1 MNLKDFQKVHKIIHE
16 AIRGTNFEK
25 STFYCGGCVRD
36 LYMGRAPKSIEITV
50 GMYGGGPAL
59 AEYLTRRLKVNK
71 VGINPL
77 ISTKQSYAQFTLGEK
92 GSGIENVLIEAK
104 SACKNSYADENG
116 IRPLNLLGSLIE
128 DAHSRDFTMNSLQ
141 VNVFDCK
148 YYLDRTGM
156 GFDDVKNKLIRTV
169 VDPDIVFKDDPQ
181 RMLRAIRFASELDF
195 NIEMQTW
202 LGICKNAHLIDKL
215 PPDRIREEL
224 NKILISKKAD
234 EAIRRM
240 HHCGVLEHILPE
252 VSHLKNI
259 KQGKEHYE
267 DAFEHSLTVMMKMK
281 PTIAYRLS
289 GLLHDIGKFVTHHV
303 DFYGRPTFKKHEI
316 IGGEL
321 ANVAILYLGYPTVIA
336 DSIEKVINLHMRFK
350 QVSVPSKHAIRSFIK
365 DINENDLELALSL
378 IDADN
383 NSHVEKYC
391 KPTQIAKV
399 RDMIE
404 KIRDKD
410 TKEQIKLPVTGKDIM
425 KQFTMLKGPRLGRAI
440 SLLKEFALIS
450 PMMTKDEA
458 YSILHDAIKNEQ
470 I

>member
-1 MNLKDFQKVHKIIHE
+1 MDLKDFQKVHKIIHE
-16 AIRGTNFEK
+16 AIKGTNFEK
-25 STFYCGGCVRD
+25 TTYYCGGCVRD
-36 LYMGRAPKSIEITV
+36 LYLGRAPKSIEITV

-59 AEYLTRRLKVNK
+59 AEYLTRRLNVNRAG
-71 VGINPL
+71 VNPL
-77 ISTKQSYAQFTLGEK
+77 ISSKQSYAQFTLGGK

-104 SACKNSYADENG
+104 STCKNSYTDENG
-116 IRPLNLLGSLIE
+116 IRPLNLLGSAIE

-141 VNVFDCK
+141 VSVFDCK

-156 GFDDVKNKLIRTV
+156 GFSDIKNKLIRTV
-169 VDPDIVFKDDPQ
+169 IDPDTVFKDDPQ
-181 RMLRAIRFASELDF
+181 RMLRAIRFASEMDF
-195 NIEMQTW
+195 KIEMHTW
-202 LGICKNAHLIDKL
+202 LGICKNAHRIEDL
-215 PPDRIREEL
+215 PPERVREEF

-234 EAIRRM
+234 EAIRRLYY
-240 HHCGVLEHILPE
+240 CGILDLILPE
-252 VSHLKNI
+252 VSQLKNI

-267 DAFEHSLTVMMKMK
+267 DAFDHSLTVMMKMK

-289 GLLHDIGKFVTHHV
+289 GLLHDIGKSVTCSV
-303 DFYGRPTFKKHEI
+303 DFYGRPTFKKHEV

-321 ANVAILYLGYPTVIA
+321 ASVAMLYLGYPAAIA

-350 QVSVPSKHAIRSFIK
+350 QVSIPSKHAIRSFIK
-365 DINENDLELALSL
+365 NINENDLDLALSL

-383 NSHVEKYC
+383 NSHAEKYC
-391 KPTQIAKV
+391 KPTQITKV
-399 RDMIE
+399 KDMIE
-404 KIRDKD
+404 KIREKD

-425 KQFTMLKGPRLGRAI
+425 KQFTALKGPRLGKAI
-440 SLLKEFALIS
+440 SLLKEFATIS